1 METNLIKMLLKR
13 IDHPTQLISFI
24 EEKREK
30 EKVDRSLFTE
40 KKSTYII

>member
-1 METNLIKMLLKR
+1 MLLKR
-13 IDHPTQLISFI
+13 IDLPTQLISFI